1 MGFPIYA
8 GPWVSES
15 VEPDDEPD
23 RQMEDA
29 TMETHKRNSADF
41 AELRKRAEAFLTE
54 NPTATDAGSPGDIRD
69 LVAELR
75 IYQIE
80 LEMQGEELRNTC
92 EELDQA
98 KAVFEDLYDFAPVGY
113 ITLDEHH
120 LISRVNFLAAR
131 LLNKPRGSLLGLPFS
146 VFLVPGDVGL
156 FHRHCK
162 KCFESGK
169 QETCE
174 LRLKPTVSAR
184 SLYHIQLES
193 RAIADTGKKY
203 NRIRVA
209 LIDITHRK
217 LDEERIRNLNREL
230 LTSQEKERQ
239 MIARELHDCVAQDLS
254 AVKLGC
260 DSFLRD
266 YPEIPQEMKDKA
278 SKLSSGLKAVIT
290 AVRDL
295 SYELRSPDLDHSTP
309 DEVIKRLCNAF
320 SNNTGIET
328 DFFSTG
334 MERLVLDLFSLT
346 NIYRMIQEGL
356 GNIQKHAE
364 ASHVHVALSYSHPY
378 VIIRIIDNG
387 KGFDVEKR
395 MSALTAEKRMGLRS
409 MEERSRLLNGTF
421 EVKSSPMR
429 GTEVHIRLP
438 YGEINHG

>member
-1 MGFPIYA
+1 M
-8 GPWVSES
+8 
-15 VEPDDEPD
+15 
-23 RQMEDA
+23 
-29 TMETHKRNSADF
+29 TK
-41 AELRKRAEAFLTE
+41 
-54 NPTATDAGSPGDIRD
+54 NPAATDAGSPGDIRD
-69 LVAELR
+69 LVEELR
-75 IYQIE
+75 IHQIE

-92 EELDQA
+92 GELDQA
-98 KAVFEDLYDFAPVGY
+98 KAIFEDLYDFAPVGY

-120 LISRVNFLAAR
+120 LISRINFLAAR
-131 LLNKPRGSLLGLPFS
+131 LLNKTRGSLLGLPFS
-146 VFLVPGDVGL
+146 GFLVPGDVGL
-156 FHRHCK
+156 FFRHCK

-174 LRLKPTVSAR
+174 LRLKPTGSAR
-184 SLYHIQLES
+184 RLCHIQLES

-203 NRIRVA
+203 DRIRAA

-217 LDEERIRNLNREL
+217 LDEERIRSLNREL

-278 SKLSSGLKAVIT
+278 SKLSSSLKAVIT

-309 DEVIKRLCNAF
+309 DEVIARLCNSF
-320 SNNTGIET
+320 SNSAGIET

-334 MERLVLDLFSLT
+334 MEQLILDLFSLT

-364 ASHVHVALSYSHPY
+364 AGHVHVALSYSHPY

-395 MSALTAEKRMGLRS
+395 MSALTTEKRMGLRS

-421 EVKSSPMR
+421 EVKSSPMH

-438 YGEINHG
+438 YGEKNHG